1 MPGLSI
7 LDYLRGRDPM
17 TDRLLNRIERR
28 RYLGQQEEEAED
40 IEYGKEQERE
50 RKKQEKLKAKEAA
63 EWEERK
69 HQMDVEEEVKA
80 APEMVEYI
88 KDYVKNKDWEGLRGF
103 MFKYRTKQIKP
114 EPHPREIEAAEKKK
128 WEGRR
133 EQEYQQKQLELK
145 QKGEKAQGEEIEMT
159 EYLRDKGYDIPS
171 VPTPNIEDVKSLY
184 KHEKAKETTELK
196 EAEKPPTDYSL
207 HDEGDR
213 LLGYFRDDPVRHD
226 AIKKGLMQGIPPK
239 LLKRELMKRN
249 VLPYS
254 KDITGRED
262 FKEAIK
268 RLNLLKGGA
277 GRKILHDLGYS
288 DAEIDAMGIM

>member
-63 EWEERK
+63 EWKERK

-196 EAEKPPTDYSL
+196 EAEKPARDYSIT
-207 HDEGDR
+207 DEGDR
-213 LLGYFRDDPVRHD
+213 LVGYYRGKPEET
-226 AIKKGLMQGIPPK
+226 IITKGLRQGIHPK
-239 LLKRELMKRN
+239 FLKRELMKRN
-249 VLPYS
+249 ALPYS
-254 KDITGRED
+254 IDQLK
-262 FKEAIK
+262 
-268 RLNLLKGGA
+268 LLRSGA